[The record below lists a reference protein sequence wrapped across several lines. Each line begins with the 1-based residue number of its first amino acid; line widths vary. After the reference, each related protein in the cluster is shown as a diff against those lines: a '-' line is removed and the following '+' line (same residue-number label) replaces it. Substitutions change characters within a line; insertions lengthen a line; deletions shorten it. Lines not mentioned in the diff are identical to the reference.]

1 MKQPRSQ
8 INKKLVSQRNLYYWR
23 SAASLAFNAQRYIQ
37 AEEIIAIALKR
48 NTSEEIR
55 IELTDLIESINAPKN
70 TVNKQSGTI
79 KFFNETKG
87 FGFIVPVTGGD
98 EVFVRAKELIN
109 KIQEND
115 KVVYQVKKGE
125 MV

>member
-1 MKQPRSQ
+1 
-8 INKKLVSQRNLYYWR
+8 
-23 SAASLAFNAQRYIQ
+23 
-37 AEEIIAIALKR
+37 
-48 NTSEEIR
+48 
-55 IELTDLIESINAPKN
+55 
-70 TVNKQSGTI
+70 
-79 KFFNETKG
+79 
-87 FGFIVPVTGGD
+87 VPVTGGD